1 MKATLVLF
9 AATFVLAHA
18 EPLPPVAPA
27 TLAGAEVRLPYDEF
41 RRLLDTARATESA
54 SLPVPAAL
62 LAARIHFD
70 PSTEPPA
77 LRATFRTSNFGERW
91 ELVPLMAE
99 VPPVA
104 QATPAESRLV
114 VDHGNLCLLLAG
126 REQQSV
132 DVAFSAQRG
141 NPAWSFATLPCPSA
155 VVEVAAPPAGREAVV
170 AVDGQETIL
179 LEAGTLPLPAAGS
192 KVALTTRPRQQV
204 VTTDQGIAA
213 TDAAVVQEAA
223 WSTRLE
229 AGGAVLTQGKLKVE
243 HRGASKV
250 KFVLPDGCRLLACT
264 LGARPVEPVEL
275 APGTLEITLPGT
287 GESTRSELGIA
298 FTARQ
303 DAFHP
308 GEGVCALALPLTPL
322 FIHATLW
329 EVNLPD
335 GYVAETHGNL
345 ERVAANPDDGAGAL
359 RLRKLLCRDERPT
372 LSVFYSRAGL
382 AE

>member
-1 MKATLVLF
+1 MKATFVLF
-9 AATFVLAHA
+9 AATLALAHA
-18 EPLPPVAPA
+18 DPVPPAPPDPM
-27 TLAGAEVRLPYDEF
+27 AGAEVRLPYGEF
-41 RRLLDTARATESA
+41 RRLLDTAHATQSA

-62 LAARIHFD
+62 LAARFHFD
-70 PSTEPPA
+70 PSAEPAA
-77 LRATFRTSNFGERW
+77 LRATFRTGNFGERW
-91 ELVPLMAE
+91 ELVPLVAE
-99 VPPVA
+99 APSVA
-104 QATPAESRLV
+104 HATPADSRLV
-114 VDHGNLCLLLAG
+114 VDHGNLCALLAG
-126 REQQSV
+126 REQGAV
-132 DVAFSAQRG
+132 EVAFSAQRG
-141 NPAWSFATLPCPSA
+141 RAGWSFAALPCPSA
-155 VVEVAAPPAGREAVV
+155 VVEVASPPADKETVV

-179 LEAGTLPLPAAGS
+179 LEAATLPLPAAGS
-192 KVALTTRPRQQV
+192 KVTLTTRPRQQV
-204 VTTDQGIAA
+204 VEKDQGIAA
-213 TDAAVVQEAA
+213 TDVAVVQEAA

-250 KFVLPDGCRLLACT
+250 KLVLPDGCRLLACT

-275 APGTLEITLPGT
+275 APGALEVTLPGT

-308 GEGVCALALPLTPL
+308 VEGVCALALPQTPL

-329 EVNLPD
+329 EINLPD

-345 ERVAANPDDGAGAL
+345 ERVAVPAENGAGLL

-372 LSVFYSRAGL
+372 LSVFYNRAGL